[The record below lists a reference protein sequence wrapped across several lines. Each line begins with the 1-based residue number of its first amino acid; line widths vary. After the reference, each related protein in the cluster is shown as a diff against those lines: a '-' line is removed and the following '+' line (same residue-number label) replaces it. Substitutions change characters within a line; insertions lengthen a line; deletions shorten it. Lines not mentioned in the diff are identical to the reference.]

1 MFMPMHVTSLV
12 STTIPTLPRDTK
24 AEPNHNKGL
33 TAQENANHN
42 KGLTARE
49 NEYQDHHNM
58 AWPSQGIS

>member
-1 MFMPMHVTSLV
+1 MLMPMQVTSLV

-24 AEPNHNKGL
+24 AEPNHNKGM
-33 TAQENANHN
+33 
-42 KGLTARE
+42 TARE